1 MPNYIFW
8 PYESLFENFATQESS
23 ATQEPQVALAISF
36 QETHFVVL
44 GVCSSKHLREVNIRP
59 PYSIV
64 ATRDVG
70 DDAWDY
76 KVHKPCNVHFRIPKL
91 KFMQFY
97 SSDPISLII
106 PEKEVGLHSSVSE
119 TLNFTKLEEHSRYRS
134 DNRKLKE
141 TLNIINLFPAYS
153 RALGELYPFVQTSP
167 EISGKTMFNSITA
180 RISSTYVYKLTVKI
194 SLYTTL
200 VVCSIASF
208 ISSLLNY
215 SHFQLVNYSAFV
227 QQIDLRCQ
235 QICYFPVQ
243 YERINKK
250 DTIRKVG
257 RRVKQENPNGESSH
271 SSMPCIYYP
280 DYILFYNTVWLII
293 NDISFGLI
301 LGAVLTENREFL
313 VSTCHKVLKFFLY
326 DSLKMITTLLASNP
340 FGIKLNAELA
350 NFLSELFLWVIE
362 FSYTAFIK
370 FLIDPETLSN
380 LFTLTIY
387 MMFLVGCSFAVS
399 LVIDFFAVLS
409 FPIYIFYRISSKLY
423 HCQLNIMG
431 SLFNLFCGK
440 KKNVLRNRV
449 DHNYFQLD
457 QLLLGTLLF
466 IILVFLTPTVM
477 AFYMSYTI
485 LRMLT
490 ITIEISLE
498 AVIALINHFPLFAL
512 LLRLKDPKRL
522 PGGISIELKT
532 TSSCKHTTLE
542 LKNNPIKFKSMFKP
556 YSLLLAQIKANY
568 FSFATVR
575 QIIRGESIMVN
586 RNKLYYVL
594 YSALPSKPL
603 GANDLYKRLTAQA

>member
-8 PYESLFENFATQESS
+8 PYESLFENS
-23 ATQEPQVALAISF
+23 AAQGPQVALAISF
-36 QETHFVVL
+36 EKTHFVVL
-44 GVCSSKHLREVNIRP
+44 GVCEPQYLEEVSIRP
-59 PYSIV
+59 PYSVV
-64 ATRDVG
+64 ATKNNG
-70 DDAWDY
+70 AEGWNY
-76 KVHKPCNVHFRIPKL
+76 KVADPCNVHFRIPKL

-106 PEKEVGLHSSVSE
+106 PEKEVGLHSSVGETLNYSKLEQHPRYKRDNKKLSE
-119 TLNFTKLEEHSRYRS
+119 TLK
-134 DNRKLKE
+134 
-141 TLNIINLFPAYS
+141 IINLFPAYCK
-153 RALGELYPFVQTSP
+153 ALNELYPFIQTSQ
-167 EISGKTMFNSITA
+167 ENLRGTMLNSVA
-180 RISSTYVYKLTVKI
+180 AWCSSTCIYKMVAKIGFYLTFVI
-194 SLYTTL
+194 
-200 VVCSIASF
+200 CSIASLV
-208 ISSLLNY
+208 SSLLNY

-250 DTIRKVG
+250 DNIQNVG
-257 RRVKQENPNGESSH
+257 SMVEKDNSNSQFSH
-271 SSMPCIYYP
+271 SYMPSKFYP
-280 DYILFYNTVWLII
+280 DYILLYNTIWLII

-301 LGAVLTENREFL
+301 LGAILIENRDFL
-313 VSTCHKVLKFFLY
+313 VSASHRVLKFFLY
-326 DSLKMITTLLASNP
+326 DSLKTITETLANNP
-340 FGIKLNAELA
+340 LGIKLNAELA

-362 FSYTAFIK
+362 FSYTTFIK
-370 FLIDPETLSN
+370 RLIDPKTLSS
-380 LFTLTIY
+380 LLTLTIY
-387 MMFLVGCSFAVS
+387 MMFLVGFSFAVS
-399 LVIDFFAVLS
+399 LAIDFFAILS
-409 FPIYIFYRISSKLY
+409 FPIYVFYRISSKLY
-423 HCQLNIMG
+423 HCQLNIMA

-440 KKNVLRNRV
+440 KRNVLRNRI

-477 AFYMSYTI
+477 AFYMSYTV

-490 ITIEISLE
+490 ITIEIFSE

-532 TSSCKHTTLE
+532 TVSNKHTTLE
-542 LKNNPIKFKSMFKP
+542 LQNNPIKFKSMFRP
-556 YSLLLAQIKANY
+556 YNLLLSQMRTNY

-575 QIIRGESIMVN
+575 KIVRGESIMVN

-594 YSALPSKPL
+594 YSSLPSKPL
-603 GANDLYKRLTAQA
+603 SVKDLYKRLTIQA

>member
-8 PYESLFENFATQESS
+8 PYKSFFEKSGAEGT
-23 ATQEPQVALAISF
+23 QVALAISF

-44 GVCSSKHLREVNIRP
+44 GVCSSKDLEKVTIRP
-59 PYSIV
+59 PYSIL
-64 ATRDVG
+64 ATREFG
-70 DDAWDY
+70 ENNWDY
-76 KVHKPCNVHFRIPKL
+76 KVSEPCNVHFRIPRL
-91 KFMQFY
+91 KYMQFY

-106 PEKEVGLHSSVSE
+106 PEKAVDLQSSVGE
-119 TLNFTKLEEHSRYRS
+119 TLNFTKLEEHPRYKS
-134 DNRKLKE
+134 DNKKLRE
-141 TLNIINLFPAYS
+141 TLNIINLFPTYS
-153 RALGELYPFVQTSP
+153 KSLSDLYPFVQTSQGNLRDT
-167 EISGKTMFNSITA
+167 ISSDVTTWY
-180 RISSTYVYKLTVKI
+180 SSTYIYQLFTNLCVYM
-194 SLYTTL
+194 TL
-200 VVCSIASF
+200 LICSIASF
-208 ISSLLNY
+208 VSSFLNY
-215 SHFQLVNYSAFV
+215 PHFQLVNYSAFV

-243 YERINKK
+243 YERINMK
-250 DTIRKVG
+250 DTIRKVEPII
-257 RRVKQENPNGESSH
+257 KQENLDAKLPN
-271 SSMPCIYYP
+271 SSMPCKYYP
-280 DYILFYNTVWLII
+280 DYILFYNTIWLII

-301 LGAVLTENREFL
+301 LGAILTENRVFL
-313 VSTCHKVLKFFLY
+313 VSTSHRLLKFFLY
-326 DSLKMITTLLASNP
+326 DSLKTITVLLASNP

-362 FSYTAFIK
+362 FSYSSFVEV
-370 FLIDPETLSN
+370 LIDPETLSN
-380 LFTLTIY
+380 LLTLMIY
-387 MMFLVGCSFAVS
+387 MMFLVGCSFGVS
-399 LVIDFFAVLS
+399 LTIDFFAILS
-409 FPIYIFYRISSKLY
+409 FPIYVFYRISSKLY

-440 KKNVLRNRV
+440 KKNILRNRV

-477 AFYMSYTI
+477 AFYMSYTV

-498 AVIALINHFPLFAL
+498 AIIALINHFPLFAL

-532 TSSCKHTTLE
+532 TTSSMPTTLE

-556 YSLLLAQIKANY
+556 YSLLLAQMKTNY
-568 FSFATVR
+568 FSFVTVR
-575 QIIRGESIMVN
+575 QIVRGESIMVN
-586 RNKLYYVL
+586 RNKLYHVL

-603 GANDLYKRLTAQA
+603 GTGALYKRLITQA

>member
-8 PYESLFENFATQESS
+8 PYEPFFEKSDTQGC
-23 ATQEPQVALAISF
+23 QVALAISF

-44 GVCSSKHLREVNIRP
+44 GVCSSKSLEEIHIRP
-59 PYSIV
+59 PYSII
-64 ATRDVG
+64 AIRSFGND
-70 DDAWDY
+70 WDY
-76 KVHKPCNVHFRIPKL
+76 KVSEPCNVHFKVPKL

-106 PEKEVGLHSSVSE
+106 PEKEVSVHGSVGE
-119 TLNFTKLEEHSRYRS
+119 TLNFNKLEEHSRYKNDTKELR
-134 DNRKLKE
+134 E
-141 TLNIINLFPAYS
+141 TLNIINLFLTYS
-153 RALGELYPFVQTSP
+153 KALNDLYPFIQTLQEKP
-167 EISGKTMFNSITA
+167 RDNTFTRITA
-180 RISSTYVYKLTVKI
+180 WYSSTYIHKVVA
-194 SLYTTL
+194 SVGLYMTL
-200 VVCSIASF
+200 VTCSITSF
-208 ISSLLNY
+208 VSSLLNY
-215 SHFQLVNYSAFV
+215 PHFQLVNYSAFV

-235 QICYFPVQ
+235 QICHFPVQ
-243 YERINKK
+243 YERIHKK
-250 DTIRKVG
+250 DTIRIVG
-257 RRVKQENPNGESSH
+257 PMEKQENTDSRSSR
-271 SSMPCIYYP
+271 SSMPCKYYP

-313 VSTCHKVLKFFLY
+313 VSTSHRILKFFLY
-326 DSLKMITTLLASNP
+326 DLLKTITVLLANNP
-340 FGIKLNAELA
+340 LGIKLNEELA

-362 FSYTAFIK
+362 FSYATFIK

-380 LFTLTIY
+380 FLSMTIY
-387 MMFLVGCSFAVS
+387 MMFLVGCSFGVS
-399 LVIDFFAVLS
+399 LAIDFFAVLS
-409 FPIYIFYRISSKLY
+409 FPIYVFYRISSKLY
-423 HCQLNIMG
+423 NCQLNIMG

-440 KKNVLRNRV
+440 KRNVLRNRV

-457 QLLLGTLLF
+457 QLLLGTLFF
-466 IILVFLTPTVM
+466 IILMFLTPTVM
-477 AFYMSYTI
+477 AFYMSYTV

-522 PGGISIELKT
+522 PGGISIELKP
-532 TSSCKHTTLE
+532 SASNKHTTLE

-556 YSLLLAQIKANY
+556 YSLMLAQMRANY

-586 RNKLYYVL
+586 RYKLYHVL

-603 GANDLYKRLTAQA
+603 GARDLYKMLTTQA

>member
-8 PYESLFENFATQESS
+8 PYESFFENS
-23 ATQEPQVALAISF
+23 AAQGPQVALAVSF
-36 QETHFVVL
+36 EKTHFVVL
-44 GVCSSKHLREVNIRP
+44 GVCRPQDLEEVSIRP
-59 PYSIV
+59 PYSVV
-64 ATRDVG
+64 ATKENEEEG
-70 DDAWDY
+70 WDY
-76 KVHKPCNVHFRIPKL
+76 KVAEPCNVHFRIPKL

-106 PEKEVGLHSSVSE
+106 PEKEVGLHSSVGE
-119 TLNFTKLEEHSRYRS
+119 TLNFSKLEEHSRYKS
-134 DNRKLKE
+134 DTKKLSE
-141 TLNIINLFPAYS
+141 TLNIINLFPAYCK
-153 RALGELYPFVQTSP
+153 ALSELYPFIQTSQ
-167 EISGKTMFNSITA
+167 ENSRYTILN
-180 RISSTYVYKLTVKI
+180 RIAAWCSSTCIHKVVVKI
-194 SLYTTL
+194 GFYLTL
-200 VVCSIASF
+200 VICSIASF
-208 ISSLLNY
+208 VSSLLNY

-250 DTIRKVG
+250 DNIHKAGPMVN
-257 RRVKQENPNGESSH
+257 QDNPNSQLLH
-271 SSMPCIYYP
+271 SCTPSKFYP
-280 DYILFYNTVWLII
+280 DYILLYNTVWLII

-301 LGAVLTENREFL
+301 LGAILIENREFL
-313 VSTCHKVLKFFLY
+313 VSASHRVLKIFLY
-326 DSLKMITTLLASNP
+326 DSLKTITKTLASNP

-370 FLIDPETLSN
+370 KLIDPETLST
-380 LFTLTIY
+380 LLTLTIY
-387 MMFLVGCSFAVS
+387 MMFLVGFSFAVS
-399 LVIDFFAVLS
+399 LAIDFFAVLS
-409 FPIYIFYRISSKLY
+409 FPIYVFYRISSKLY
-423 HCQLNIMG
+423 HCQLNIMA

-440 KKNVLRNRV
+440 KRNVLRNRV

-477 AFYMSYTI
+477 AFYMSYTV

-490 ITIEISLE
+490 ITIEIFSE

-532 TSSCKHTTLE
+532 TVSNKHTTLE
-542 LKNNPIKFKSMFKP
+542 LQNNPIQFKSMFKP
-556 YSLLLAQIKANY
+556 YNLLLAQMRANY

-575 QIIRGESIMVN
+575 QIVRGESVMVN

-594 YSALPSKPL
+594 YSSLPSKPL
-603 GANDLYKRLTAQA
+603 SARDLYKRLTIQT

>member
-8 PYESLFENFATQESS
+8 PYESLFENS
-23 ATQEPQVALAISF
+23 AAQGPQVALAISF
-36 QETHFVVL
+36 EKTHFVVL
-44 GVCSSKHLREVNIRP
+44 GVCEPQYLEEVSIRP
-59 PYSIV
+59 PSSVV
-64 ATRDVG
+64 ATKNNG
-70 DDAWDY
+70 AEGWNY
-76 KVHKPCNVHFRIPKL
+76 KVADPCNVHFRIPKL

-106 PEKEVGLHSSVSE
+106 PEKEVGLHSSVGE
-119 TLNFTKLEEHSRYRS
+119 TLNYSKLEQHPRYKR
-134 DNRKLKE
+134 DNKKLSE
-141 TLNIINLFPAYS
+141 TLNIINLFPAYCK
-153 RALGELYPFVQTSP
+153 ALNELYPFIQTSQ
-167 EISGKTMFNSITA
+167 ENLRGTMLNSVA
-180 RISSTYVYKLTVKI
+180 AWCSSTCIYKMVAKIGFYLTFVI
-194 SLYTTL
+194 
-200 VVCSIASF
+200 CSIASLV
-208 ISSLLNY
+208 SSLLNY

-250 DTIRKVG
+250 DNIQNVG
-257 RRVKQENPNGESSH
+257 SMVEKDNSNSQFSH
-271 SSMPCIYYP
+271 SYMPSKFYP
-280 DYILFYNTVWLII
+280 DYILLYNTIWLII

-301 LGAVLTENREFL
+301 LGAILIKNRDFL
-313 VSTCHKVLKFFLY
+313 VSASHRVLKFFLY
-326 DSLKMITTLLASNP
+326 DSLKTITETLANNP
-340 FGIKLNAELA
+340 LGIKLNAELA

-362 FSYTAFIK
+362 FSYTTFIK
-370 FLIDPETLSN
+370 RLIDPKTLSS
-380 LFTLTIY
+380 LLTLTIY
-387 MMFLVGCSFAVS
+387 MMFLVGFSFAVS
-399 LVIDFFAVLS
+399 LAIDFFAILS
-409 FPIYIFYRISSKLY
+409 FPIYVFYRISSKLY
-423 HCQLNIMG
+423 HCQLNIMA

-440 KKNVLRNRV
+440 KRNVLRNRI

-477 AFYMSYTI
+477 AFYMSYTV

-490 ITIEISLE
+490 ITIEIFSE

-532 TSSCKHTTLE
+532 TVSNKHTTLE
-542 LKNNPIKFKSMFKP
+542 LQNNPIKFKSMFRP
-556 YSLLLAQIKANY
+556 YNLLLSQMRTNY

-575 QIIRGESIMVN
+575 KIVRGESIMVN

-594 YSALPSKPL
+594 YSSLPSKPL
-603 GANDLYKRLTAQA
+603 SVKDLYKRLTIQA

>member
-8 PYESLFENFATQESS
+8 PYESLFENS
-23 ATQEPQVALAISF
+23 AAQGPQVALAISF
-36 QETHFVVL
+36 EKTHFVVL
-44 GVCSSKHLREVNIRP
+44 GVCEPQYLEEVSIRP
-59 PYSIV
+59 PYSVV
-64 ATRDVG
+64 ATKNNG
-70 DDAWDY
+70 AEGWNY
-76 KVHKPCNVHFRIPKL
+76 KVADPCNVHFRIPKL

-106 PEKEVGLHSSVSE
+106 PEKEVGLHGSVGE
-119 TLNFTKLEEHSRYRS
+119 TLNYSKLEQHPRYKR
-134 DNRKLKE
+134 DNKKLSE
-141 TLNIINLFPAYS
+141 TLNIINLLPAYCK
-153 RALGELYPFVQTSP
+153 ALNELYPFIQTSQ
-167 EISGKTMFNSITA
+167 ENLRGTMLNSVA
-180 RISSTYVYKLTVKI
+180 ACCPSTCIYKMVAKIGFYLTFVI
-194 SLYTTL
+194 
-200 VVCSIASF
+200 CSIASLV
-208 ISSLLNY
+208 SSLLNY

-250 DTIRKVG
+250 DNIQNVG
-257 RRVKQENPNGESSH
+257 SMVEKDNSNSQFSH
-271 SSMPCIYYP
+271 SYMPSKFYP
-280 DYILFYNTVWLII
+280 DYILLYNTIWLII

-301 LGAVLTENREFL
+301 LGAILIENRDFL
-313 VSTCHKVLKFFLY
+313 VSASHRVLKFFLY
-326 DSLKMITTLLASNP
+326 DSLKTITETLANNP
-340 FGIKLNAELA
+340 LGIKLNAELA

-362 FSYTAFIK
+362 FSYTTFIK
-370 FLIDPETLSN
+370 RLIDPKTLSS
-380 LFTLTIY
+380 LLTLTIY
-387 MMFLVGCSFAVS
+387 MMFLVGFSFAVS
-399 LVIDFFAVLS
+399 LAIDFFAILS
-409 FPIYIFYRISSKLY
+409 FPIYVFYRISSKLY
-423 HCQLNIMG
+423 HCQLNIMA

-440 KKNVLRNRV
+440 KRNVLRNRI

-477 AFYMSYTI
+477 AFYMSYTV

-490 ITIEISLE
+490 ITIEIFSE

-532 TSSCKHTTLE
+532 TVSNKHTTLE
-542 LKNNPIKFKSMFKP
+542 LQNNPIKFKSMFRP
-556 YSLLLAQIKANY
+556 YNLLLSQMRTNY

-575 QIIRGESIMVN
+575 KIVRGESIMVN

-594 YSALPSKPL
+594 YSSLPSKPL
-603 GANDLYKRLTAQA
+603 SVKDLYKRLTIQA

>member
-8 PYESLFENFATQESS
+8 PYESLFENS
-23 ATQEPQVALAISF
+23 AAQGPQVALAISF
-36 QETHFVVL
+36 EKTHFVVL
-44 GVCSSKHLREVNIRP
+44 GVCEPQYLEEVSIRP
-59 PYSIV
+59 PYSVV
-64 ATRDVG
+64 ATKNNG
-70 DDAWDY
+70 AEGWNY
-76 KVHKPCNVHFRIPKL
+76 KVADPCNVHFRIPKL

-106 PEKEVGLHSSVSE
+106 PEKEVGLHSSVGE
-119 TLNFTKLEEHSRYRS
+119 TLNYSKLEQHPRYKR
-134 DNRKLKE
+134 DNKKFSE
-141 TLNIINLFPAYS
+141 TLNIINLFPAYCK
-153 RALGELYPFVQTSP
+153 ALNELYPFIQTSQ
-167 EISGKTMFNSITA
+167 ENLRGTMLYSVA
-180 RISSTYVYKLTVKI
+180 AWCSSTCIYKMVAKIGFYLTFVI
-194 SLYTTL
+194 
-200 VVCSIASF
+200 CSIASLV
-208 ISSLLNY
+208 SSLLNY

-250 DTIRKVG
+250 DNIQNVDSMVEKDNSNS
-257 RRVKQENPNGESSH
+257 QFSH
-271 SSMPCIYYP
+271 SYMPSKFYP
-280 DYILFYNTVWLII
+280 DYILLYNTIWLII

-301 LGAVLTENREFL
+301 LGAILIENRDFL
-313 VSTCHKVLKFFLY
+313 VSASHRVLKFFLY
-326 DSLKMITTLLASNP
+326 DSLKTITETLANNP
-340 FGIKLNAELA
+340 LGIKLNAELA

-362 FSYTAFIK
+362 FSYTTFIK
-370 FLIDPETLSN
+370 RLIDPKTLSS
-380 LFTLTIY
+380 LLTLTIY
-387 MMFLVGCSFAVS
+387 MMFLVGFSFAVS
-399 LVIDFFAVLS
+399 LAIDFFAILS
-409 FPIYIFYRISSKLY
+409 FPIYVFYRISSKLY
-423 HCQLNIMG
+423 HCQLNIMA

-440 KKNVLRNRV
+440 KRNVLRNRI

-477 AFYMSYTI
+477 AFYMSYTV

-490 ITIEISLE
+490 ITIEIFSE

-532 TSSCKHTTLE
+532 TVSNKHTTLE
-542 LKNNPIKFKSMFKP
+542 LQNNPIKFKSMFRP
-556 YSLLLAQIKANY
+556 YNLLLSQMRTNY

-575 QIIRGESIMVN
+575 KIVRGESIMVN

-594 YSALPSKPL
+594 YSSLPSKPL
-603 GANDLYKRLTAQA
+603 SVKDLYKRLTIQA